1 MSRIR
6 CRQPKSRQ
14 RIRHNIRSR
23 CKVFPG
29 CHSQIHNAFNTG
41 QHILRLPSGHCHVIH
56 GIRRLSRRELCLGS
70 HLPGLIPEAVKIRSR
85 CPGHSRHPAHRRVKI
100 SGSFH
105 RHRSKPCHHSRH
117 RKQLLP
123 NRRNLVSNR
132 LQLFTGCPDF
142 LQGSRRLVRLLFQTP
157 QSLFRLN
164 DLPLQGIILILGNR
178 PVPQCLIRLLLCSL
192 QNLQLFPCFRNRLC
206 QQPVLLCDQLR
217 IPRIQLQKLLH
228 ILQLALRIPDLRIN
242 PFQGSLQFRGIA
254 ANLDSDPLNSVPCHT
269 AHPLNPIIKA
279 QKKHLPS

>member
-6 CRQPKSRQ
+6 CSQPKSRQ

-29 CHSQIHNAFNTG
+29 CRSQIHNAFNTG
-41 QHILRLPSGHCHVIH
+41 QHILRLPAGHRHIVH
-56 GIRRLSRRELCLGS
+56 GIRSLSRRELRFDT

-105 RHRSKPCHHSRH
+105 RRRSKPCHHSRH
-117 RKQLLP
+117 RKQLLSHG
-123 NRRNLVSNR
+123 RNLVSNC
-132 LQLFTGCPDF
+132 LQLLTGCPDL
-142 LQGSRRLVRLLFQTP
+142 LQSSRRLVRLFFQTP

-192 QNLQLFPCFRNRLC
+192 QSFQLLPGLRNRLC

-228 ILQLALRIPDLRIN
+228 IFQLALRIPDLRIN

-254 ANLDSDPLNSVPCHT
+254 ANLDSDPPDSVPCHT
-269 AHPLNPIIKA
+269 AHPQI
-279 QKKHLPS
+279 S